1 MKEALPSDPLNM
13 KKLFLPLIFCIA
25 VLSNP
30 MARAEND
37 AAYMIGLEVHAPK
50 SVTPAEADKISRY
63 FLHNIAKWSPG
74 AAIVLY
80 EGDSRGGGS
89 KVDLN
94 VVVYIS
100 KLGTA
105 YSLFVENTDEIALC
119 KDLMAKG
126 ISKADVD

>member
-30 MARAEND
+30 MARAEDD
-37 AAYMIGLEVHAPK
+37 AAYMIGLEVHASK

-80 EGDSRGGGS
+80 EGDTRGGGFKGRS
-89 KVDLN
+89 QGHCLYLKT
-94 VVVYIS
+94 
-100 KLGTA
+100 G
-105 YSLFVENTDEIALC
+105 
-119 KDLMAKG
+119 KDLLVICGEHGRDSSTQRPDGKRNIEG
-126 ISKADVD
+126 GYG